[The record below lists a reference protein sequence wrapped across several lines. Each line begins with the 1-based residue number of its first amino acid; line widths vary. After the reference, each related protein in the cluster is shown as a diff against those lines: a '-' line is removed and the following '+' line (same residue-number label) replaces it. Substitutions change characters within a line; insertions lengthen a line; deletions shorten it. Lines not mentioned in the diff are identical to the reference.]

1 MIKVKY
7 LAVIEKG
14 PDNYSAY
21 LPDVPGCVA
30 TGKTIEETLRR
41 LTRALEMHLAGLKE
55 DGLPL
60 PIPTSAAEYVEL
72 PSRQVVG

>member
-1 MIKVKY
+1 MKY
-7 LAVIEKG
+7 LAIIEQG
-14 PDNYSAY
+14 SDNYSAY

-41 LTRALEMHLAGLKE
+41 LARALEMHLAGLEE

-60 PIPTSAAEYVEL
+60 PVPTTAGEYLEIPSH
-72 PSRQVVG
+72 QVAG

>member
-1 MIKVKY
+1 MKY
-7 LAVIEKG
+7 LAVIEQG

-30 TGKTIEETLRR
+30 TGKTREETLRR

-72 PSRQVVG
+72 PFRQVVG